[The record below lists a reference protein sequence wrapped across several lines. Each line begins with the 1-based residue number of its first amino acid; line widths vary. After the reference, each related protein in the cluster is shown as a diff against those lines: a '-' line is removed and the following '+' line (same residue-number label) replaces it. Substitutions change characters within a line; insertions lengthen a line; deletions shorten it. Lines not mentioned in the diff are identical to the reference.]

1 MTDRSE
7 KKTDK
12 AAKRSET
19 GPVSENPTKE
29 ELEAS
34 LKSAK
39 FSQASQMA
47 KEAFGENPKD

>member
-1 MTDRSE
+1 MTE
-7 KKTDK
+7 KNTDK
-12 AAKRSET
+12 AAKRSGAE
-19 GPVSENPTKE
+19 PVPENPTKN

-34 LKSAK
+34 LKSAE